1 MMLNFFINAFNNH
14 LFLFITSLACFFVKS
29 YLLGL
34 VTYYSLRGK
43 QLSKL
48 WFLLMCVL
56 SGSLFGDIA
65 WILKLSRQLIF
76 PAIDYSV
83 LLFFIRIGWAF
94 LALQYQSFALFLDN
108 ITQNSF
114 RVRRGNMIFVV
125 ISIMIFV
132 YFTYTALFETQSL
145 TKAERDFYL
154 NQSLTTAAPYE
165 IIAMRF
171 SSLYLLA
178 QALWAIVLLMHSFKK
193 LQQISLPRIL
203 RRQVLIII
211 VSFIAPYL
219 ISDFLMVI
227 HFFWRSIHAY
237 TPLIVGFSTML
248 LTIGIF
254 YCIHRIVGLRFLN
267 CKNQV
272 ESSPRVTFIHTL
284 QATLEQLQKSHYI
297 EDLHHFS
304 EDFFENNFNIMPHS
318 VSLILRNAALTNKV
332 TGRCNV
338 LKEVENAITE
348 HGSIICPLIK
358 EDKILIYDDLA
369 LSNFYNAQESNQIVL
384 QLLESIN
391 ADIFLPIFEK
401 DRMIAFITIEK
412 NARKEFFSNV
422 DRTEMILYAKY
433 LATNIISLIHDTNTC
448 LHQEKKLKEDLYKKH
463 QEIAH
468 YKESIRSFL
477 NHSQSQEIGI
487 LFYQNSRFEFANE
500 TAKKIAQGLSDA
512 HPLNHALQK
521 SAHHV
526 QQYKTPYN
534 CFTCDGKGNRYH
546 ITAVYNAQGN
556 NCIISI
562 SKADLTDSI
571 NTKLALLKDPRQFD
585 YLLYLETTK
594 PGHRINQLIP
604 GHSPA
609 LLNFKLDFLELAL
622 TKSSAF
628 IEAHAHD
635 LKDLVFLMH
644 ETSDKEQLESILLDE
659 TTNADEIHSLLFD
672 NKDNKTRLLE
682 TLNRKGTLYIDQIQ
696 FLKHSTQVQLAN
708 IMKYGFFTEANTGN
722 KIYLEVNIICS
733 SKKKIACLVQ
743 EGLFAAELYEEL
755 KKNMIVMPCLSSFN
769 ESELL
774 QLAKAYLQQQNYQLP
789 VNNTMISGL
798 FQFNDHKAISL
809 SEFKTFIQKNVLSQR
824 IERQS
829 LGNDYMHSIKPEL
842 VQAARLGKQ
851 ALKDPALMSSL
862 WATFKNQAKIADYL
876 GVNRSSVN
884 RRCKEYSLE

>member
-14 LFLFITSLACFFVKS
+14 LFLFITSLACFFVKA

-48 WFLLMCVL
+48 WFLLICVL

-76 PAIDYSV
+76 PTIDYSV

-114 RVRRGNMIFVV
+114 RVRKGNMIFVV

-132 YFTYTALFETQSL
+132 YFTYTAFFETQSL

-154 NQSLTTAAPYE
+154 NQSLTSAAPYE

-237 TPLIVGFSTML
+237 TPLIVGFSTLL

-254 YCIHRIVGLRFLN
+254 YCIHKIVGLRFLN

-272 ESSPRVTFIHTL
+272 ESSPRVAFIHTL

-297 EDLHHFS
+297 EDLHLFS

-318 VSLILRNAALTNKV
+318 VSLILRNAASSNKV

-338 LKEVENAITE
+338 LKEVENSITE
-348 HGSIICPLIK
+348 FGSIICPLIK
-358 EDKILIYDDLA
+358 EEKILIYDDLA
-369 LSNFYNAQESNQIVL
+369 LSNFYSPQESNQILL
-384 QLLESIN
+384 QLLERIN

-412 NARKEFFSNV
+412 NARKEFFSNI

-487 LFYQNSRFEFANE
+487 LFYQNNRFEFANE

-521 SAHHV
+521 SAQHV
-526 QQYKTPYN
+526 QYHKTPYN

-546 ITAVYNAQGN
+546 ITAVFNAQGN

-571 NTKLALLKDPRQFD
+571 NAKLALLKDQD
-585 YLLYLETTK
+585 NLTTYCIWK
-594 PGHRINQLIP
+594 QPSQDIVLIN
-604 GHSPA
+604 
-609 LLNFKLDFLELAL
+609 
-622 TKSSAF
+622 
-628 IEAHAHD
+628 
-635 LKDLVFLMH
+635 
-644 ETSDKEQLESILLDE
+644 
-659 TTNADEIHSLLFD
+659 
-672 NKDNKTRLLE
+672 
-682 TLNRKGTLYIDQIQ
+682 
-696 FLKHSTQVQLAN
+696 
-708 IMKYGFFTEANTGN
+708 
-722 KIYLEVNIICS
+722 
-733 SKKKIACLVQ
+733 
-743 EGLFAAELYEEL
+743 
-755 KKNMIVMPCLSSFN
+755 
-769 ESELL
+769 
-774 QLAKAYLQQQNYQLP
+774 
-789 VNNTMISGL
+789 
-798 FQFNDHKAISL
+798 
-809 SEFKTFIQKNVLSQR
+809 
-824 IERQS
+824 
-829 LGNDYMHSIKPEL
+829 
-842 VQAARLGKQ
+842 
-851 ALKDPALMSSL
+851 
-862 WATFKNQAKIADYL
+862 
-876 GVNRSSVN
+876 
-884 RRCKEYSLE
+884 